1 MIHLQKHLVLFSRHQ
16 WLFPLSRFATTAASS
31 APAPFAVADY
41 LVASCH
47 LDRDQA
53 LRVSQKLSHLKSPSN
68 PDAVL
73 AFLSGFGLTPED
85 IAVAVVRHPKLL
97 CCKVDKTL
105 APRLAA
111 LKAYGLSAS
120 QIASFL
126 VLDPRFLLPSVI
138 SKLEYYV
145 PLFGSVDAVRKAFKH
160 NRNLIGADLERVVK
174 PNVKRLGEYDISR
187 ICRIAPSLFLIRPE
201 HFKDLVARAED
212 MGVQRGTPMFIYALR
227 CVSTHKKELIASK
240 MEFLKKTFRDPW
252 VLTISE
258 YRALR
263 TSKFLLSVI
272 GLDPEYISCTPAL
285 LRYALESRQMPRHY
299 VMEFLK
305 ANGLLKR
312 GPSYYTAVQVSEKV
326 FMEKF
331 IQPFKEAAPHL
342 AEDYSAA
349 CRGEV
354 PSRLRL

>member
-174 PNVKRLGEYDISR
+174 PNVKRLD
-187 ICRIAPSLFLIRPE
+187 A
-201 HFKDLVARAED
+201 
-212 MGVQRGTPMFIYALR
+212 QLR
-227 CVSTHKKELIASK
+227 FAVS
-240 MEFLKKTFRDPW
+240 RDPW